1 MVTKE
6 LVIHRYT
13 NQCKTVQLPP
23 GFADFLKGTLYLYQ
37 SSLQIPNMELL
48 VDFSH
53 HPVGMFIDPMPKNM
67 EKPYDEWIQKIDMST
82 EITECFNKN
91 SYKVKEM
98 LQMLREK
105 DSNLSNP
112 DDPTLISASSPDTT
126 DNKVGVSGPY
136 YLICHEA
143 YEGFD
148 RRAEGL
154 PITNSEGDRRSPEE
168 FDDIISENLKVA
180 SSTEKLGQ
188 TLPATMS
195 PTELGKSFMKSV
207 LRFNQEI
214 TEDCEYIKK
223 TLNLTDTSYCVL
235 HLRMG
240 DHQSTRDHIPI
251 PPSLEEFIQTNI
263 LPLWGKNVLVISDSF
278 YTKKYLSEKYKITCT
293 EFVPIH
299 MGNVKR
305 FWQPDNGTSNTD
317 IGQTLIEFMLMSQS
331 SQIFVYSV
339 YPWVSGFSKVCSH
352 IYDIPM
358 TVIVS

>member
-1 MVTKE
+1 MITKE

-13 NQCKTVQLPP
+13 NQCKTVQLSP

-53 HPVGMFIDPMPKNM
+53 HPVGMFIEPMPKNT
-67 EKPYDEWIQKIDMST
+67 EKPYEEWIQKVT
-82 EITECFNKN
+82 EILECFNKN

-105 DSNLSNP
+105 GENTESNTSTSN
-112 DDPTLISASSPDTT
+112 
-126 DNKVGVSGPY
+126 PY

-148 RRAEGL
+148 KGATETTSPKSSASDACSRLSSEEAFWQGAESL
-154 PITNSEGDRRSPEE
+154 FTTNSVGD
-168 FDDIISENLKVA
+168 FVA
-180 SSTEKLGQ
+180 GRVWPLPDVKL
-188 TLPATMS
+188 
-195 PTELGKSFMKSV
+195 LGKSFMKSV

-240 DHQSTRDHIPI
+240 DHQSTLDHITI

-263 LPLWGKNVLVISDSF
+263 LPKWGKNVLIISDSF
-278 YTKKYLSEKYKITCT
+278 YTKKYLSEKYKIICT
-293 EFVPIH
+293 EFIPIH
-299 MGNVKR
+299 MGNVTR
-305 FWQPDNGTSNTD
+305 FWQPENGTSNTD

-331 SQIFVYSV
+331 SQIFIYSV
-339 YPWVSGFSKVCSH
+339 YPWLSGFSKVCSY

-358 TVIVS
+358 TVI

>member
-1 MVTKE
+1 MKDI
-6 LVIHRYT
+6 VIHRYT

-53 HPVGMFIDPMPKNM
+53 HPIGMFIDPMPKNM
-67 EKPYDEWIQKIDMST
+67 ENPYDEWIQKEDIST
-82 EITECFNKN
+82 EMMECFNKN

-98 LQMLREK
+98 LQILREK
-105 DSNLSNP
+105 DSNLQTS
-112 DDPTLISASSPDTT
+112 I
-126 DNKVGVSGPY
+126 SGPY

-148 RRAEGL
+148 
-154 PITNSEGDRRSPEE
+154 
-168 FDDIISENLKVA
+168 DIISENQKVVEVVA
-180 SSTEKLGQ
+180 SPPEKLG
-188 TLPATMS
+188 
-195 PTELGKSFMKSV
+195 KSYMKSV

-240 DHQSTRDHIPI
+240 DQQSTQDHIQI
-251 PPSLEEFIQTNI
+251 PPSLEEFIQMKI
-263 LPLWGKNVLVISDSF
+263 LPQWGKNILVMSDSF

-293 EFVPIH
+293 EFVTI
-299 MGNVKR
+299 
-305 FWQPDNGTSNTD
+305 
-317 IGQTLIEFMLMSQS
+317 IGDAILA
-331 SQIFVYSV
+331 
-339 YPWVSGFSKVCSH
+339 SG
-352 IYDIPM
+352 
-358 TVIVS
+358 

>member
-53 HPVGMFIDPMPKNM
+53 HPVGMFIDPIPKNM

-91 SYKVKEM
+91 SYKVKDM

-105 DSNLSNP
+105 DSNLQTS
-112 DDPTLISASSPDTT
+112 T
-126 DNKVGVSGPY
+126 SGPY

-148 RRAEGL
+148 
-154 PITNSEGDRRSPEE
+154 
-168 FDDIISENLKVA
+168 DIISENQKVVEVVA
-180 SSTEKLGQ
+180 SPPEN
-188 TLPATMS
+188 
-195 PTELGKSFMKSV
+195 LGKSFMKSV

-251 PPSLEEFIQTNI
+251 PSSLEEFIQTNI
-263 LPLWGKNVLVISDSF
+263 LPQWGKNVLVISDSF
-278 YTKKYLSEKYKITCT
+278 YTKQYLSEKYKITCT

-339 YPWVSGFSKVCSH
+339 YPWLSGFSKVCSH